1 MNKIVILFILPSKQ
15 TLIKLIYCMIAPLSR
30 MAGAMSPAMYRYIRS
45 YIRFLLPR
53 RDQALEVLIRQLRFA
68 PPNRLPHLERRLNNR
83 YKPHRL
89 KYYFE
94 RLWCLIEEVLLD
106 PLQPWNDAIHGN
118 SDVAMQRKL
127 LGGLRLASSG
137 LVEPGHLRIQ
147 EVMRAVQNEQ
157 NPSLGLKLQASLYS
171 TPESDAE
178 NSKVSEKMGNL
189 VDEYLSVVKS
199 RQVLNELIKDQVLKG
214 TPPIESLIFTGNE
227 VFPEL
232 KLAAAIN
239 TIIGQAMQADAE
251 AVNASWSQV
260 QKIIQSFISG
270 IPNLEPM
277 IQARIGLSFLGHP
290 GKFKLAMPWLLQA
303 FKSLPTENPLYSEV
317 FRYRVQLLAL
327 EGKLA
332 EVEKIL
338 HNSERHPNDD
348 LSKNLNLPMLHAM
361 VALMKEETGKTLQ
374 QIVKI
379 PLIQYTEPSVR
390 IVEVFQYLDQ
400 GLYQTSDCR
409 LEALRKL
416 LARRGE
422 KESRARSIQ
431 KILARLNVLCSD
443 FRTFQRLHLDM
454 MLELSEVYPW
464 TPINGEWFPLEV
476 WFRARLN
483 QKPMAKIAHSWLQ
496 SLE

>member
-1 MNKIVILFILPSKQ
+1 
-15 TLIKLIYCMIAPLSR
+15 MIAPLSR

-106 PLQPWNDAIHGN
+106 PLQPWNDALHGN
-118 SDVAMQRKL
+118 TDVAMQRKL
-127 LGGLRLASSG
+127 LGGLRLAASG
-137 LVEPGHLRIQ
+137 LTEPAHLRIQ

-171 TPESDAE
+171 TPEP
-178 NSKVSEKMGNL
+178 NSEGNRVSEKMENL
-189 VDEYLSVVKS
+189 VDEYISVVKA
-199 RQVLNELIKDQVLKG
+199 RQVLNDLITEQVIKG
-214 TPPIESLIFTGNE
+214 LPPLDNLVFSGNE
-227 VFPEL
+227 AFKEL
-232 KLAAAIN
+232 KLAAALN
-239 TIIGQAMQADAE
+239 TILQQASCANLDAIQAFWE
-251 AVNASWSQV
+251 QV
-260 QKIIQSFISG
+260 QPLIQSSFAG
-270 IPNLEPM
+270 IPNLDS
-277 IQARIGLSFLGHP
+277 ILQARIGITLVGHP
-290 GKFKLAMPWLLQA
+290 GKFKYSLPWLNQA
-303 FKSLPTENPLYSEV
+303 FKTLPIENPLYPEV
-317 FRYRVQLLAL
+317 FRYRLQLLLL
-327 EGKLA
+327 EGKMS

-338 HNSERHPNDD
+338 QHSDRIPVDEITQ
-348 LSKNLNLPMLHAM
+348 NLNLPMLKAIL
-361 VALMKEETGKTLQ
+361 AFMKDETGKSLQ
-374 QIVKI
+374 QFVQI
-379 PLIQYTEPSVR
+379 PLILYTEPSVR
-390 IVEVFQYLDQ
+390 IVEIYQYLDQ
-400 GLYQTSDCR
+400 SQYQTSDCR

-416 LARRGE
+416 FARRGI

-431 KILARLNVLCSD
+431 KILARLNLLSSD
-443 FRTFQRLHLDM
+443 FKSFQRLHLDM

-464 TPINGEWFPLEV
+464 TPVTGEWFPLEI
-476 WFRARLN
+476 WFRARLS